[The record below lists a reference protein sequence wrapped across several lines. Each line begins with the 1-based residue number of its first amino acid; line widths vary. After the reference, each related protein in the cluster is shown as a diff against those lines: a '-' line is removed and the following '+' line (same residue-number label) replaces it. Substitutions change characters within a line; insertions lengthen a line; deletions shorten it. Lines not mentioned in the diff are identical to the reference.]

1 MGNAERSTMNVLSSE
16 DTETLARLVERERTR
31 EALAQTRSTGK
42 RRTAHFDIDE
52 GVLQALNDLCTVEGI
67 EPGTLIERLLLDQ
80 MRTSKSSAM
89 ETALHQLARTTLVV

>member
-67 EPGTLIERLLLDQ
+67 EPGTLIERLLDQ
-80 MRTSKSSAM
+80 MRTPKSSAM